1 MITIV
6 ISAIKIQK
14 LFKIRQKGQPKEYG
28 LIKQVSEGDEEHA
41 GSKFYFKFKRILF
54 GMW

>member
-28 LIKQVSEGDEEHA
+28 LIKLVPEGD
-41 GSKFYFKFKRILF
+41 
-54 GMW
+54 